1 MLFAVYN
8 LDKPFSHG
16 LRAVTRDEHLKYVAA
31 AGPAVRMAGPLLS
44 DDGEKMAGSLLVLE
58 MESLEAARAWAD
70 NDPYAKAGLFEIS
83 DVRPWR
89 WTIAEGAPRQG

>member
-1 MLFAVYN
+1 
-8 LDKPFSHG
+8 
-16 LRAVTRDEHLKYVAA
+16 
-31 AGPAVRMAGPLLS
+31 
-44 DDGEKMAGSLLVLE
+44 MAGSLLVLE